1 MRHPCAAHAPP
12 RGQARPIRHTADDP
26 TDMSLSVDAA
36 LDDAM
41 DAMYRDSGAL
51 TGGSKAA
58 RVANTALSRTAL

>member
-1 MRHPCAAHAPP
+1 
-12 RGQARPIRHTADDP
+12 
-26 TDMSLSVDAA
+26 MSLSVDAA

-58 RVANTALSRTAL
+58 RAANTALSRTAL

>member
-1 MRHPCAAHAPP
+1 MPE
-12 RGQARPIRHTADDP
+12 
-26 TDMSLSVDAA
+26 LDAA

-58 RVANTALSRTAL
+58 RVANTALSRTALCPGLSRAYQGEPTGVGL